1 MNNSMQPIIA
11 ALKILKEEKPDS
23 RAIGLLEDALK
34 QSMKSYVMDMA
45 SMGSVIKI
53 EEVEEELRNGLKLLG
68 IFNK

>member
-1 MNNSMQPIIA
+1 MQPIIS
-11 ALKILKEEKPDS
+11 ALKILKDENPDS
-23 RAIGLLEDALK
+23 KAIGLLEDALK

-68 IFNK
+68 IFNKQ